1 MTEATTEAVKI
12 INCATKDP
20 LVLETLIEFRREN
33 KSIIAMVR
41 KLNKLGYQ
49 RTGGQPINK
58 ALVRNFISRNKEELV
73 GLGLFKPKNE
83 IKTKIK
89 KPDTIEPAQMTLTA
103 QASEP
108 KDEVTSRMRAA
119 TLVMVRQTAALSEV
133 AKSKPTRY
141 RTIEF
146 QNSLGQLGRIALA
159 LVKEFST

>member
-1 MTEATTEAVKI
+1 MTETTAEVVKI

-49 RTGGQPINK
+49 RTGGQPVNK

-73 GLGLFKPKNE
+73 GLGLLKTKNE

-89 KPDTIEPAQMTLTA
+89 KPDPAPLAAPTQMTLTA

-108 KDEVTSRMRAA
+108 KDEVALQMRAA
-119 TLVMVRQTAALSEV
+119 ALLMVRQTERSG
-133 AKSKPTRY
+133 SKQANK
-141 RTIEF
+141 I
-146 QNSLGQLGRIALA
+146 SHH
-159 LVKEFST
+159 